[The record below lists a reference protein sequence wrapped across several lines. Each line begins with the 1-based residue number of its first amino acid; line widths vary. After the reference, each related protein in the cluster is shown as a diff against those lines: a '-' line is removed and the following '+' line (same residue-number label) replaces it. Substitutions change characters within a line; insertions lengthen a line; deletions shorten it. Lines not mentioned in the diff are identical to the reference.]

1 MYAMTDF
8 SCSDYTGEMRT
19 RNDEKQQLVS
29 QRRVSE
35 DSVEKSSWQSQSTW
49 EHLLFF
55 LLIIPIVLSILL
67 VLSDVRNWHMSPG
80 LFALVDEYRA
90 SIQTAVQIVATALST
105 IQIFAL
111 CRLINWATRI
121 LFGKYPISLD
131 MVGLWSAMSTPSIN
145 WTLPLWM
152 IILSIIMVNLSAVI
166 SALWTGALTP
176 ANSVAFNSTTLLI
189 PDWSNTTLIK
199 EYPSEID
206 QTGPTIRNTKGYFTY
221 SVGVGLLT
229 SLVSSASTASTV
241 DGSIRNH
248 IKLDNT
254 GYTYHGRSYGAGAS
268 VGLVDDT
275 LHRENPRATNYTYE
289 ETGLAADVACIYNRT
304 SQFVIQALGEDVL
317 YALMGPL
324 PDSNLSAPEYSV
336 YIGRGDRTIVGIGVS
351 GQPAAYTAKRYLAI
365 AAGDYYTPLNSTQCT
380 VTYTPARF
388 NVSVDIPSRN
398 ITVAKLD
405 TPAPSI
411 DPTHRIAHVVTR
423 QLELISNDLT
433 SFYRSTLG
441 DALNA
446 SISDYRTAVAS
457 THTSLSDEQIALTG
471 LENAIVSFVDDMLV
485 AYASAQLMVGG
496 FGRPAN
502 AAVHVSALRLGSRV
516 YIVATAVITGVIV
529 LLVVAEMVRTKGWRG
544 LPAFDYLDNRMLVL
558 GASAGGGEI
567 AQYAAERRWRST
579 GRIPVVLRTEGD
591 HQVIAL
597 GVRGS
602 NRQQSEST
610 QQPESTLVEEIMA
623 QPRTFI
629 ETRRMGD
636 RRMGESGWI

>member
-1 MYAMTDF
+1 MYT
-8 SCSDYTGEMRT
+8 R
-19 RNDEKQQLVS
+19 RNDEKQRLVS

-35 DSVEKSSWQSQSTW
+35 DSCEKSSQQSHALW
-49 EHLLFF
+49 EHLLFCL
-55 LLIIPIVLSILL
+55 LLIPVVLSILL
-67 VLSDVRNWHMSPG
+67 VLSDVRNWHMPPG
-80 LFALVDEYRA
+80 LYGLVDEYRT
-90 SIQTAVQIVATALST
+90 SIQTAVQIVSTILST

-121 LFGKYPISLD
+121 LFRKWPTSLN
-131 MVGLWSAMSTPSIN
+131 VLGLWSAMSTPSIN
-145 WTLPLWM
+145 WALPLWM
-152 IILSIIMVNLSAVI
+152 IVLSIVMVNLSAVI

-176 ANSVAFNSTTLLI
+176 ANSVAFNSTTLMV

-221 SVGVGLLT
+221 SVGMGLLT
-229 SLVSSASTASTV
+229 PLVASASTATTV
-241 DGSIRNH
+241 DGSIRSHN
-248 IKLDNT
+248 KLDNS
-254 GYTYHGRSYGAGAS
+254 GYTYHGRSYGVGAP

-275 LHRENPRATNYTYE
+275 LRRENPRATNYIYQ
-289 ETGLAADVACIYNRT
+289 ETGLAADVACIYNHT
-304 SQFVIQALGEDVL
+304 SQFTINEVGNVL

-351 GQPAAYTAKRYLAI
+351 SQPTAYTAKRYLAI
-365 AAGDYYTPLNSTQCT
+365 AAGDYYTPLNATQCT
-380 VTYTPARF
+380 VTYTPTRF

-398 ITVAKLD
+398 ITVAMLD
-405 TPAPSI
+405 AAAAASI

-457 THTSLSDEQIALTG
+457 TNTSLSEEQIALTG
-471 LENAIVSFVDDMLV
+471 LENAIISFVDDMLV
-485 AYASAQLMVGG
+485 AYASAQLVVGG
-496 FGRPAN
+496 FASPAS

-516 YIVATAVITGVIV
+516 YIVATVVITGVIV
-529 LLVVAEMVRTKGWRG
+529 LLVIAETVRTKGWRG
-544 LPAFDYLDNRMLVL
+544 LPVFDYLDNRMLVL
-558 GASAGGGEI
+558 GASAGGSEI
-567 AQYAAERRWRST
+567 AEYAAERQWKST
-579 GRIPVVLRTEGD
+579 GRIPVVLRTEGN

-597 GVRGS
+597 GVER
-602 NRQQSEST
+602 RQAS
-610 QQPESTLVEEIMA
+610 
-623 QPRTFI
+623 
-629 ETRRMGD
+629 
-636 RRMGESGWI
+636 

>member
-1 MYAMTDF
+1 
-8 SCSDYTGEMRT
+8 MRT
-19 RNDEKQQLVS
+19 LYRKNDEKQRLVS

-35 DSVEKSSWQSQSTW
+35 DSVAKSSRQSHAIW

-55 LLIIPIVLSILL
+55 LLLIPTVLSILL
-67 VLSDVRNWHMSPG
+67 VLSDVRNWHMPPG
-80 LFALVDEYRA
+80 LYALVDEYRT
-90 SIQTAVQIVATALST
+90 SIQTAVQIVATILST
-105 IQIFAL
+105 IQLFAL

-121 LFGKYPISLD
+121 LFGKHPTSLN
-131 MVGLWSAMSTPSIN
+131 VLGLWSAMSTPSIN

-152 IILSIIMVNLSAVI
+152 IALSIVMVNLSAVI

-176 ANSVAFNSTTLLI
+176 AKSVAFNSTTLMV

-229 SLVSSASTASTV
+229 PLVASASTATTV

-248 IKLDNT
+248 NKLDNS

-268 VGLVDDT
+268 VGLVDDI

-304 SQFVIQALGEDVL
+304 SQFTIQELGNVLHALR
-317 YALMGPL
+317 GPL

-336 YIGRGDRTIVGIGVS
+336 YIGRGNRTIVGIGVS
-351 GQPAAYTAKRYLAI
+351 GQPAAFTAKRALQR
-365 AAGDYYTPLNSTQCT
+365 L
-380 VTYTPARF
+380 RRH
-388 NVSVDIPSRN
+388 PSRN
-398 ITVAKLD
+398 ITVARLD
-405 TPAPSI
+405 GAATSI

-446 SISDYRTAVAS
+446 SISDYRTAVAVTS
-457 THTSLSDEQIALTG
+457 PNISLSEEQIVLTG

-485 AYASAQLMVGG
+485 AYASAQLVVGG
-496 FGRPAN
+496 FATPAS

-516 YIVATAVITGVIV
+516 YIVATAAITGVIV
-529 LLVVAEMVRTKGWRG
+529 LLVIAEMVRTKGWRG

-567 AQYAAERRWRST
+567 AEYAAERRWKAT
-579 GRIPVVLRTEGD
+579 GKIPVVLRTEAD

-597 GVRGS
+597 GVVRGS
-602 NRQQSEST
+602 DRQASEST
-610 QQPESTLVEEIMA
+610 LAEETVQSTA
-623 QPRTFI
+623 FS
-629 ETRRMGD
+629 ETRQVGG
-636 RRMGESGWI
+636 RRVAEAGWI

>member
-1 MYAMTDF
+1 
-8 SCSDYTGEMRT
+8 MRT
-19 RNDEKQQLVS
+19 LYRRNDEKQRLVS

-35 DSVEKSSWQSQSTW
+35 DSVEKSSQQSQAFW
-49 EHLLFF
+49 EHLLFCL
-55 LLIIPIVLSILL
+55 LLIPVVLSILL
-67 VLSDVRNWHMSPG
+67 VLSDVRNWHMPPG
-80 LFALVDEYRA
+80 LYGLVDEYRT
-90 SIQTAVQIVATALST
+90 SIQTAVQIVATILST

-121 LFGKYPISLD
+121 LFGKSPTSLN
-131 MVGLWSAMSTPSIN
+131 VLGLWSALSTPSIN
-145 WTLPLWM
+145 WTLPMWM
-152 IILSIIMVNLSAVI
+152 IALSIVMVNLSAVI

-176 ANSVAFNSTTLLI
+176 ANSVAFNSTTLMV

-221 SVGVGLLT
+221 SVGMGLLT
-229 SLVSSASTASTV
+229 PLVTSASTATTV

-248 IKLDNT
+248 NKLDNS
-254 GYTYHGRSYGAGAS
+254 GYTYHGRSYGVGAP

-275 LHRENPRATNYTYE
+275 LRRENPRATNYTYQ
-289 ETGLAADVACIYNRT
+289 ETGLAADVACIYNHT
-304 SQFVIQALGEDVL
+304 SQFIIDQVGNVL
-317 YALMGPL
+317 YALKGPL

-351 GQPAAYTAKRYLAI
+351 SQPTAYTAKRYLAI
-365 AAGDYYTPLNSTQCT
+365 AAGDYYTPLNATQCT

-398 ITVAKLD
+398 ITVARLD
-405 TPAPSI
+405 AAAAASI
-411 DPTHRIAHVVTR
+411 DPTHSIAHVVTR

-457 THTSLSDEQIALTG
+457 TNTSLSEEQIALTG

-485 AYASAQLMVGG
+485 AYASAQLVVGG
-496 FGRPAN
+496 FANPAS

-529 LLVVAEMVRTKGWRG
+529 LLVIAETVRTKGWRG

-567 AQYAAERRWRST
+567 AEYAAERHWKST
-579 GRIPVVLRTEGD
+579 GRIPVVLRKKGD

-597 GVRGS
+597 GVERGS
-602 NRQQSEST
+602 DGQQS
-610 QQPESTLVEEIMA
+610 ESTLVEETVPSTTIM
-623 QPRTFI
+623 
-629 ETRRMGD
+629 ETRPVGD

>member
-1 MYAMTDF
+1 MGLTSIAK
-8 SCSDYTGEMRT
+8 MRMIY
-19 RNDEKQQLVS
+19 RKNDEKQRLVS

-35 DSVEKSSWQSQSTW
+35 DSVQKPSRQSHATW
-49 EHLLFF
+49 EQLLFCL
-55 LLIIPIVLSILL
+55 LLIPAVLSILL
-67 VLSDVRNWHMSPG
+67 VLSDVRNWHMPPG
-80 LFALVDEYRA
+80 LNALVDEYRT
-90 SIQTAVQIVATALST
+90 SIQTAVQIVATILST

-121 LFGKYPISLD
+121 LFGKYPTSLN
-131 MVGLWSAMSTPSIN
+131 VLGLWSAMSTPSIN
-145 WTLPLWM
+145 WTLPFWM
-152 IILSIIMVNLSAVI
+152 IVLSIIMVNLSAVI

-176 ANSVAFNSTTLLI
+176 ANSVAFNSTTLMV

-229 SLVSSASTASTV
+229 PLVASASTATTV

-248 IKLDNT
+248 NKLDNS
-254 GYTYHGRSYGAGAS
+254 GYAYHGRSYGVGAP
-268 VGLVDDT
+268 VGLVDDI

-304 SQFVIQALGEDVL
+304 SQFTIHELGSVLHALK
-317 YALMGPL
+317 GPL

-351 GQPAAYTAKRYLAI
+351 SQPTTFTARRYLAI
-365 AAGDYYTPLNSTQCT
+365 AAGDYYAPLNATQCT
-380 VTYTPARF
+380 VTYIPARF

-405 TPAPSI
+405 GPAASI

-446 SISDYRTAVAS
+446 SISDYRTAVAATS
-457 THTSLSDEQIALTG
+457 PNASLSEEQIALTG
-471 LENAIVSFVDDMLV
+471 LENAIVAFVDDMLV
-485 AYASAQLMVGG
+485 AYASAQLVVGG
-496 FGRPAN
+496 FANPAS
-502 AAVHVSALRLGSRV
+502 AAVHVSALRLGSRA

-544 LPAFDYLDNRMLVL
+544 LPKFDYLDNRMLVL

-567 AQYAAERRWRST
+567 AEYAAERRWKAT

-591 HQVIAL
+591 HEVIAL
-597 GVRGS
+597 GVERGS
-602 NRQQSEST
+602 DRQQSEST
-610 QQPESTLVEEIMA
+610 LAEETEQSTAVSEARQAES
-623 QPRTFI
+623 
-629 ETRRMGD
+629 RRVA
-636 RRMGESGWI
+636 EAGWI